1 MSLKFAFPM
10 SSADGYS
17 QFESGNGIPL
27 ILVIE
32 LSMQDIESLCNFKH
46 LCPDGRY
53 ESFLIESFV
62 GLDMDICE
70 YEAQLK
76 GSAIQYHS
84 CASID
89 LLDDTLSAVSMH
101 VSPSLPAAII
111 PSKVLCNQVN
121 LHVNDKKFWLTSR
134 LRVGGETINFSS
146 CSKSLSDLSR
156 LFKKYFSGEVSTG
169 IKRDESKGF

>member
-17 QFESGNGIPL
+17 QFEVGNGIPL

-32 LSMQDIESLCNFKH
+32 LSMQDIDSLFNFNC
-46 LCPDGRY
+46 LSPAGRY
-53 ESFLIESFV
+53 ESFLIEAFV

-76 GSAIQYHS
+76 DSAIQYHS
-84 CASID
+84 YTSID
-89 LLDDTLSAVSMH
+89 LLDDSLGAATMCISS
-101 VSPSLPAAII
+101 SLPAAIT
-111 PSKVLCNQVN
+111 PSKVSCNQVS
-121 LHVNDKKFWLTSR
+121 LHINDKKFWLTST

-146 CSKSLSDLSR
+146 CSKSLSDLSK
-156 LFKKYFSGEVSTG
+156 LFRKYFGSEVQE